1 MRSPRNIPARFNP
14 HRPLKGIGDQ
24 EIIQLAAVQSSGPSS
39 VQDVC
44 LELTLNHRG
53 GKSRWFA
60 LPITS
65 YDKRSSQMMQ
75 EGHQMTEY
83 ESIGVGLKSLPG
95 FEINLDEKEKETI
108 SLKAYGHPS
117 IALVKV
123 LRRLVGQV
131 LGGVQGQETSRSA
144 SLARRMSRLTIGL
157 PSSVGV
163 VLKSPPGSRLPHV
176 GLVEHQQSVIA
187 RPGPVLYL
195 GPELGNIAVEDGEGF
210 HCLPGLL
217 GRWQVAQCSQLEC
230 PPPGCP
236 AVL

>member
-1 MRSPRNIPARFNP
+1 MRSPRNIPARFYP

-24 EIIQLAAVQSSGPSS
+24 EIVKLAAVQSGGPSA

-44 LELTLNHRG
+44 LELALNHRG

-65 YDKRSSQMMQ
+65 DDKRSSQMMK
-75 EGHQMTEY
+75 EGHQLTEY

-131 LGGVQGQETSRSA
+131 FGGVQRQEA
-144 SLARRMSRLTIGL
+144 A
-157 PSSVGV
+157 
-163 VLKSPPGSRLPHV
+163 
-176 GLVEHQQSVIA
+176 
-187 RPGPVLYL
+187 
-195 GPELGNIAVEDGEGF
+195 
-210 HCLPGLL
+210 
-217 GRWQVAQCSQLEC
+217 
-230 PPPGCP
+230 
-236 AVL
+236 